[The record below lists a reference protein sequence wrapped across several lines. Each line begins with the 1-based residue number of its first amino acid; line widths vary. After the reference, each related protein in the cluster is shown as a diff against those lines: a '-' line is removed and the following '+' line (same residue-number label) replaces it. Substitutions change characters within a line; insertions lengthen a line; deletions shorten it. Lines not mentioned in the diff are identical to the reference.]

1 MANPATDFTN
11 FLGGDPSFE
20 DFITRGIGKT
30 QFGEQDIDRIARDT
44 GSTVLAPLG
53 GFGGTSLALGLGSL
67 NEILSNRGR
76 TDPRAFNQLI
86 ASSQR
91 RGQVRGDQLTQ
102 AFAGRNLGGGLLD
115 ALQLNNQQGTSAEIG
130 GIESAETQ
138 RAEDRR
144 RSDLDLLLRLIIDP
158 SLTAFGVERG
168 VATQRANAQSQQQG
182 GYIAALAE
190 IYGAGLG
197 GD

>member
-1 MANPATDFTN
+1 MSVLDDIGNF
-11 FLGGDPSFE
+11 FLGTPGP
-20 DFITRGIGKT
+20 
-30 QFGEQDIDRIARDT
+30 DRSQAEV
-44 GSTVLAPLG
+44 GASNFAGQLFSNLSG
-53 GFGGTSLALGLGSL
+53 QGGTALNTGLGTL
-67 NEILSNRGR
+67 NQILSRQGR
-76 TDPRAFNQLI
+76 TDPRQFNQQI

-130 GIESAETQ
+130 GIESAEAQ
-138 RAEDRR
+138 RSEGRR
-144 RSDLDLLLRLIIDP
+144 RTDLDLLLRLIIDP

-190 IYGAGLG
+190 IFGSAIG